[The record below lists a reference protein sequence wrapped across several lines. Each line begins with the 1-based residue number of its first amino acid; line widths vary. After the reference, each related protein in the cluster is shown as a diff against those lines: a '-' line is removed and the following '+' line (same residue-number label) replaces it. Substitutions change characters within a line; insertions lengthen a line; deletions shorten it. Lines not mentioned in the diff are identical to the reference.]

1 MSRRFEHYELTEENA
16 RKWIA
21 EQIVRGLCDKWEIDF
36 AERKEKWYKDPGWPA
51 KFVETTFVLGGEK
64 WSLGTE
70 AIGLD
75 GDGWNQGFMETVQSD
90 MEEDLK
96 KVGATEIHSY
106 GFID

>member
-1 MSRRFEHYELTEENA
+1 MVPATDA
-16 RKWIA
+16 
-21 EQIVRGLCDKWEIDF
+21 
-36 AERKEKWYKDPGWPA
+36 WPA
-51 KFVETTFVLGGEK
+51 KFVETIFVLGGEK
-64 WSLGTE
+64 WSLGTG